1 MNLSE
6 EDGALLKCMRESIC
20 VFLPTKLEVLSV
32 KALFQVV
39 VLKVKQKII
48 KKISKYSLIYELIF
62 STIVVSI
69 RY

>member
-48 KKISKYSLIYELIF
+48 KKL
-62 STIVVSI
+62 VSI
-69 RY
+69 L